1 MNPVVSPSQIRFAY
15 VRRTALQLRACG
27 RSRQPSRSHSGAL
40 PQPSRVYRIFA
51 MNELI
56 PLLLEG
62 TWVTVQVTFFGS
74 LLAIAAAL
82 IAAFGRLS
90 PIAPVRWLA
99 TAYIEIFRGSSLLVQ
114 LFWLYFV
121 LPMPP
126 FNVSLSAFNV
136 AVIGLGLNIGAY
148 GAEVLRGAIRS
159 VHKGQFE
166 ACQALNMTAWQ
177 RARRIILPQALL
189 AAIPP
194 GTNLLI
200 ELLKNTSLV
209 SLITLSDL
217 AFRARQLDQ
226 ATLMTLE
233 IFGLAL
239 VIYFVLAQIIN
250 FSLRALERRLNR
262 GRIGGSLS

>member
-1 MNPVVSPSQIRFAY
+1 M
-15 VRRTALQLRACG
+15 T
-27 RSRQPSRSHSGAL
+27 
-40 PQPSRVYRIFA
+40 
-51 MNELI
+51 ELL
-56 PLLLEG
+56 PLLLQG
-62 TWVTVQVTFFGS
+62 AWVTVQITFFGS
-74 LLAIAAAL
+74 LLAIVAAL
-82 IAAFGRLS
+82 IGALGRLS
-90 PIAPVRWLA
+90 PIKPLRWLA
-99 TAYIEIFRGSSLLVQ
+99 IVYIEVFRGSSLLVQ

-126 FNVSLSAFNV
+126 FNIAMSAFNV
-136 AVIGLGLNIGAY
+136 AVIGLGLNIGSY

-159 VHKGQFE
+159 VHEGQYE
-166 ACQALNMTAWQ
+166 ACQALNMTAGQ
-177 RARRIILPQALL
+177 RLRRVILPQALL

-239 VIYFVLAQIIN
+239 LMYFVLAQIIN
-250 FSLRALERRLNR
+250 FSMRTLERRLAR
-262 GRIGGSLS
+262 GRMRGGMS

>member
-1 MNPVVSPSQIRFAY
+1 
-15 VRRTALQLRACG
+15 
-27 RSRQPSRSHSGAL
+27 
-40 PQPSRVYRIFA
+40 
-51 MNELI
+51 MNELL

-62 TWVTVQVTFFGS
+62 AWVTVQVTFFGS

-82 IAAFGRLS
+82 IGAFGRLS
-90 PIAPVRWLA
+90 PIAPLRWLA
-99 TAYIEIFRGSSLLVQ
+99 IAYIEIFRGSSLLVQ

-126 FNVSLSAFNV
+126 FNISLSAFQV

-159 VHKGQFE
+159 VHEGQHE

-177 RARRIILPQALL
+177 RTRRIILPQALL

-226 ATLMTLE
+226 ATLMTME

-239 VIYFVLAQIIN
+239 VMYFVLAQIIN
-250 FSLRALERRLNR
+250 FSMRALERRLSR
-262 GRIGGSLS
+262 GRMRGGLS

>member
-1 MNPVVSPSQIRFAY
+1 
-15 VRRTALQLRACG
+15 
-27 RSRQPSRSHSGAL
+27 
-40 PQPSRVYRIFA
+40 
-51 MNELI
+51 MNELL
-56 PLLLEG
+56 PLMLEG
-62 TWVTVQVTFFGS
+62 AWVTVQVTFFGS

-82 IAAFGRLS
+82 IGAFGRLS
-90 PIAPVRWLA
+90 PIAPLRWLA
-99 TAYIEIFRGSSLLVQ
+99 ITYIEVFRGSSLLVQ

-126 FNVSLSAFNV
+126 FNISLSAFQV
-136 AVIGLGLNIGAY
+136 AVIGLGLNIGSY

-159 VHKGQFE
+159 VHEGQYE

-226 ATLMTLE
+226 ATLKTLE

-239 VIYFVLAQIIN
+239 LMYFVLAQIIN
-250 FSLRALERRLNR
+250 FSMRALERRLAR
-262 GRIGGSLS
+262 GRMRGGLS

>member
-1 MNPVVSPSQIRFAY
+1 
-15 VRRTALQLRACG
+15 
-27 RSRQPSRSHSGAL
+27 
-40 PQPSRVYRIFA
+40 
-51 MNELI
+51 MNELL
-56 PLLLEG
+56 PLMLEG
-62 TWVTVQVTFFGS
+62 AWVTVQVTFFGS
-74 LLAIAAAL
+74 LLAIAVAL

-90 PIAPVRWLA
+90 PIAPLRWLA
-99 TAYIEIFRGSSLLVQ
+99 ITYIELFRGSSLLVQ

-126 FNVSLSAFNV
+126 FNISLSAFQV
-136 AVIGLGLNIGAY
+136 AVIGLGLNIGSY

-159 VHKGQFE
+159 VHEGQYE

-209 SLITLSDL
+209 SLITLSD
-217 AFRARQLDQ
+217 Q

-239 VIYFVLAQIIN
+239 LMYFVLAQIIN
-250 FSLRALERRLNR
+250 FSMRALERRLSR
-262 GRIGGSLS
+262 GRMRGGLS

>member
-1 MNPVVSPSQIRFAY
+1 
-15 VRRTALQLRACG
+15 
-27 RSRQPSRSHSGAL
+27 
-40 PQPSRVYRIFA
+40 
-51 MNELI
+51 MNELL
-56 PLLLEG
+56 PLMLEG
-62 TWVTVQVTFFGS
+62 AWVTVQVTFFGS
-74 LLAIAAAL
+74 LLAIAVAL

-90 PIAPVRWLA
+90 PIAPLRWLA
-99 TAYIEIFRGSSLLVQ
+99 ITYIELFRGSSLLVQ

-126 FNVSLSAFNV
+126 FNISLSAFQV
-136 AVIGLGLNIGAY
+136 AVIGLGLNIGSY

-159 VHKGQFE
+159 VHEGQYE

-239 VIYFVLAQIIN
+239 LMYFVLAQVIN
-250 FSLRALERRLNR
+250 FSMRALERRLAR
-262 GRIGGSLS
+262 GRMRGGLS

>member
-1 MNPVVSPSQIRFAY
+1 MI
-15 VRRTALQLRACG
+15 
-27 RSRQPSRSHSGAL
+27 
-40 PQPSRVYRIFA
+40 
-51 MNELI
+51 ELL

-62 TWVTVQVTFFGS
+62 TWVTVKVTFWGS
-74 LLAIAAAL
+74 LLAILCAL
-82 IAAFGRLS
+82 VGAFGRLS
-90 PIAPVRWLA
+90 PVAPLRWLA
-99 TAYIEIFRGSSLLVQ
+99 TAYIEVFRGSSLLVQ

-126 FNVSLSAFNV
+126 FEVELSAFAV
-136 AVIGLGLNIGAY
+136 AVLGLGLNIGAY

-159 VHKGQFE
+159 VNPGQHE
-166 ACQALNMTAWQ
+166 ACQALNMPPAT
-177 RARRIILPQALL
+177 RFRRIILPQALL

-233 IFGLAL
+233 IFGAAL
-239 VIYFVLAQIIN
+239 LIYFVLAQLIN
-250 FSLRALERRLNR
+250 ALMRLLQRRLAR
-262 GRIGGSLS
+262 GQARGGLA